1 MATNTNAP
9 FGFRYFGRLEGGSP
23 TEGLS
28 YRTIASTYGTAIFMG
43 DPVLS
48 LSTGYIALPTVST
61 TQITGILGNL
71 RYLNTAVGQNIQGAQ
86 YWPSSSVGSN
96 GTAGIYDDPQA
107 MYLVQSNNTAITFA
121 DIGANIGWASGTG
134 STVTGQSAYSV
145 DQSSIGTTSALP
157 FRIVGLYS
165 QFAPPGTSGTDD
177 TSAYNLV
184 VVSINSS
191 DRKAGVTG
199 I

>member
-1 MATNTNAP
+1 MANTNSP

-28 YRTIASTYGTAIFMG
+28 YRSIASTFGSAIFMG

-71 RYLNTAVGQNIQGAQ
+71 RYYNTTVSQTLQGAP
-86 YWPSSSVGSN
+86 YWPSSGAGGQ
-96 GTAGIYDDPQA
+96 GTAGISDDPQA
-107 MYLVQSNNTAITFA
+107 LFLVQSNNTAITFA
-121 DIGANIGWASGTG
+121 DIGNNIGWASGTG
-134 STVTGQSAYSV
+134 STLTGISAYSV
-145 DQSSIGTTSALP
+145 DQASIGTTSALP

-165 QFAPPGTSGTDD
+165 QYAPPGTPGTDD
-177 TSAYNLV
+177 TAAYNQII
-184 VVSINSS
+184 VSINSS
-191 DRKAGVTG
+191 DRKAGTTG